1 VWFPFLAPIFT
12 GLKLASIMQLAQ
24 QILFIL
30 LAALAV
36 WVFVRK
42 VNFIN
47 RNIKLGR
54 EEKFQPHPDRWKN
67 VLLIAFGQ
75 KRMFDKPFVA
85 FLHFAVYA
93 GFVIINIEILE
104 IILDGIFG
112 THRLF
117 APYLGN
123 FYTFIINFFEVL
135 AFLVL
140 TSCIIFLL
148 RRNVTKVHRLDM
160 KELNGWPRSDA
171 NYILIFE
178 IVLMS
183 LFIMMNA
190 SDKALQIKGYG
201 HYGEVQTAGFWV
213 SGFITPLFHD
223 LSTSSLL
230 AIERTSWWLHIAG
243 IFIFLNYLPYSK
255 HLHIILA
262 FPNTYY
268 ARLQTQGKM
277 NNMPEVQ
284 KEVLYAMQPDAIPV
298 ESQDLASLQTTP
310 QKFGAKDVSD
320 LSWKNLMDA
329 YTCTECGRC
338 TEACPANQTGKLL
351 SPRKIMMDTRD
362 RMEEVGKNRDKN
374 NGQFEEDGKS
384 LLHDY
389 ITTEELWACTACQ
402 ACVQVC
408 PVLIHPLHIINQLK
422 RYLALEES
430 NQPAEWNSMYSNI
443 ENNFAPWKFSP
454 DERDRWAEELKNS

>member
-1 VWFPFLAPIFT
+1 
-12 GLKLASIMQLAQ
+12 MQLAQ
-24 QILFIL
+24 QILFIIL
-30 LAALAV
+30 SATAIWL
-36 WVFVRK
+36 FVRQ
-42 VNFIN
+42 VRFITK
-47 RNIKLGR
+47 NIKLGR
-54 EEKFQPHPDRWKN
+54 EEKFAPDPRRWRN

-85 FLHFAVYA
+85 LLHFAVYA

-117 APYLGN
+117 APYLSN
-123 FYTFIINFFEVL
+123 VYTFVIDFFEVL

-140 TSCIIFLL
+140 VSCIIFLI
-148 RRNVTKVHRLDM
+148 RRNWVRVRRLNM

-171 NYILIFE
+171 NYILMFE
-178 IVLMS
+178 IILMT
-183 LFIMMNA
+183 LFLLMNSA
-190 SDKALQIKGYG
+190 DRNLQLRG
-201 HYGEVQTAGFWV
+201 HEHYTDVGSFWV
-213 SGFITPLFHD
+213 SGIVSPMFDNMNTGTLV
-223 LSTSSLL
+223 
-230 AIERTSWWLHIAG
+230 AVERSAWWLHIAG

-255 HLHIILA
+255 HLHIVLA

-268 ARLQTQGKM
+268 AKLQSQGKM
-277 NNMPEVQ
+277 NNMPEIQ
-284 KEVLYAMQPDAIPV
+284 REVLYAMQPETVPTDAAQ
-298 ESQDLASLQTTP
+298 EEHK
-310 QKFGAKDVSD
+310 KFGAKDVKD
-320 LSWKNLMDA
+320 LSWKNLLDA

-362 RMEEVGKNRDKN
+362 RMEEIGNNRRKNGEGNAESKT
-374 NGQFEEDGKS
+374 

-389 ITTEELWACTACQ
+389 ITPEELWACTSCQ

-408 PVLIHPLHIINQLK
+408 PVLIHPLDIINQLK

-430 NQPAEWNSMYSNI
+430 NQPAEWNGMYSNV

-454 DERDRWAEELKNS
+454 DERDKWVEEM

>member
-1 VWFPFLAPIFT
+1 
-12 GLKLASIMQLAQ
+12 MQLAQ

-30 LAALAV
+30 LTAV
-36 WVFVRK
+36 AIWIFARK
-42 VNFIN
+42 VKFIS
-47 RNIKLGR
+47 RNIKMGR
-54 EEKFQPHPDRWKN
+54 DEKMEPHPQRWKN
-67 VLLIAFGQ
+67 VLLMAFGQ
-75 KRMFDKPFVA
+75 KRMFDKPLVA
-85 FLHFAVYA
+85 LLHFAVYA
-93 GFVIINIEILE
+93 GFIIINIEILE

-117 APYLGN
+117 APYLGG
-123 FYTFIINFFEVL
+123 FYSFIINFFEVL

-140 TSCIIFLL
+140 ASCVIFLI
-148 RRNVTKVHRLDM
+148 RRNMVRVRRLNM

-183 LFIMMNA
+183 LFLLMNA
-190 SDKALQIKGYG
+190 SDKALQLQGYG
-201 HYGEVQTAGFWV
+201 HYGEVQTADFWI
-213 SGFITPLFHD
+213 SGLVTPLFQNLD
-223 LSTSSLL
+223 AGTLL
-230 AIERTSWWLHIAG
+230 AIERSAWWLHIAG

-268 ARLQTQGKM
+268 ARLQPQGTM
-277 NNMPEVQ
+277 INMPEVQ
-284 KEVLYAMQPDAIPV
+284 REVMYAMQPETVPAEPST
-298 ESQDLASLQTTP
+298 ESP
-310 QKFGAKDVSD
+310 QKFGAKDVMD

-362 RMEEVGKNRDKN
+362 RMEEVGTKRDQD
-374 NGQFEEDGKS
+374 GQFKEDGKS

-422 RYLALEES
+422 RCLALEES
-430 NQPAEWNSMYSNI
+430 NQPGEWNGMYSNI

-454 DERDRWAEELKNS
+454 DERDRWAVEMGDGS